1 MYKRLVVPLDGSDIA
16 ERALAEAENI
26 AGLTQ
31 APLHLVRV
39 VDFSGQG
46 TAVIY
51 GNMTDS
57 SAESILLDDEVES
70 AREYLESVAKRIV
83 SHGNRASCEVRRG
96 SVAGELIAA
105 SRPGD
110 LYVIASHGRTGLTRW
125 FMGSVAEEVVR
136 RSIVSVLLVKASSYT
151 ESQAARSPIV
161 ALSNAKAAPTTR
173 ALAR

>member
-16 ERALAEAENI
+16 ERALAEAENM

-31 APLHLVRV
+31 APIHLVRV

-70 AREYLESVAKRIV
+70 AREYLESVARRIV
-83 SHGNRASCEVRRG
+83 GHGHRVYCEVRRG
-96 SVAGELIAA
+96 SVANELIDAA
-105 SRPGD
+105 RPGD
-110 LYVIASHGRTGLTRW
+110 LYVIASHGRTGLARW

-136 RSIVSVLLVKASSYT
+136 RSSVSVLLIKASSYVGIRPGVGPSLAMSIAGRAPT
-151 ESQAARSPIV
+151 D
-161 ALSNAKAAPTTR
+161 AAPCR
-173 ALAR
+173 